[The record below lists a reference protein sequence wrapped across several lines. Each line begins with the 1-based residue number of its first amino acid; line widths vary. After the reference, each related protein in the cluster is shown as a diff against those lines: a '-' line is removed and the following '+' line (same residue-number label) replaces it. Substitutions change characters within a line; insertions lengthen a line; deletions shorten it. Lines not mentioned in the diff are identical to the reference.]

1 MKFEFNRKEWE
12 TTFLKPGGYIAKIK
26 NVVVVG
32 EKISIVFDIVEGEFK
47 DNFMKEYQKNGGSSK
62 FDINKWNKKAIV
74 NFDFQYTGAKYAFAQ
89 FLNDLES
96 SNQSFRWNN
105 ETNDLKNKLI
115 GVVYKK
121 NTYEDKFGDERVGTD
136 FPIFTS
142 TKNISTNNFSIEEK
156 VIESKTETST
166 SAQSFDIMEDD
177 IEF

>member
-1 MKFEFNRKEWE
+1 MKN
-12 TTFLKPGGYIAKIK
+12 
-26 NVVVVG
+26 
-32 EKISIVFDIVEGEFK
+32 
-47 DNFMKEYQKNGGSSK
+47 
-62 FDINKWNKKAIV
+62 
-74 NFDFQYTGAKYAFAQ
+74 DFYAFAQ

-96 SNQSFRWNN
+96 SNQSFSWNN

-156 VIESKTETST
+156 VIEPKTETST